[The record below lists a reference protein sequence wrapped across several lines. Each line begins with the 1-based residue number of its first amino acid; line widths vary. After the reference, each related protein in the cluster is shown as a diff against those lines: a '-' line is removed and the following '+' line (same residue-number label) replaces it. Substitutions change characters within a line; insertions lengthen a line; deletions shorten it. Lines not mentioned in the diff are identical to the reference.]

1 MFDINFADDIPVQAD
16 DSTAQAKL
24 ATIDE
29 DGDSAAKH
37 KALKKLIKKE
47 KGEKSRLKEKDS
59 KTSDVSLKSAV
70 MNGDTID
77 SVQTVVTRGQQRT
90 SVDSIELQPFS
101 KNPSH
106 SINSSRDESLSS
118 SPFAA
123 KHSSP
128 VVKSSAMRNSISNKD
143 IKNTKATGHARHLSG
158 GSVGSE
164 HLSTDL

>member
-1 MFDINFADDIPVQAD
+1 MNDVIFADDIPVQPGD
-16 DSTAQAKL
+16 NTSQAKL

-29 DGDSAAKH
+29 DGDTAAKH
-37 KALKKLIKKE
+37 KALKKLAKKE
-47 KGEKSRLKEKDS
+47 KGEKSRLKDS
-59 KTSDVSLKSAV
+59 RTSDISVKSAV

-77 SVQTVVTRGQQRT
+77 SVQTVVARGQQRT
-90 SVDSIELQPFS
+90 SVDSIELQPFT

-123 KHSSP
+123 KLSSP
-128 VVKSSAMRNSISNKD
+128 VVKSSAMRTSISNKD

-158 GSVGSE
+158 GSLGSE
-164 HLSTDL
+164 NLSTDL

>member
-1 MFDINFADDIPVQAD
+1 MK
-16 DSTAQAKL
+16 KL
-24 ATIDE
+24 A
-29 DGDSAAKH
+29 
-37 KALKKLIKKE
+37 KKE
-47 KGEKSRLKEKDS
+47 KGEKSRIKEKEKDS
-59 KTSDVSLKSAV
+59 RMSDVSLKSAV

-90 SVDSIELQPFS
+90 SIDSIELQPFT

-106 SINSSRDESLSS
+106 SINTHSINSSREESLSS

-128 VVKSSAMRNSISNKD
+128 VVKGSAMKTSISNKD
-143 IKNTKATGHARHLSG
+143 IKNTKATGHARQLSG
-158 GSVGSE
+158 GSTGSE